1 MKQWYSSGSTYP
13 WILNCSRLTSGFL
26 EWCGLRMFHAWRC
39 WPWDCGQGTDN
50 SLALDL
56 GECCRCSGHSC
67 LRIEIL
73 KLNTWHRVV
82 RVIQW
87 YSLTTLSSWCV
98 LIFETGTYITLC
110 LWFYLQGR
118 HLWIK
123 TSNLSPIKKFWHE
136 MYIKT
141 IQSQSWFRKAT
152 STFANFSYNVIMFP
166 NSNILHFQ

>member
-87 YSLTTLSSWCV
+87 YSLTTLSSWYV
-98 LIFETGTYITLC
+98 LIFVRNTYHTIYNDNVFDFTYKEDICESRQAILVILRKFGMKC
-110 LWFYLQGR
+110 
-118 HLWIK
+118 
-123 TSNLSPIKKFWHE
+123 TSKP
-136 MYIKT
+136 
-141 IQSQSWFRKAT
+141 
-152 STFANFSYNVIMFP
+152 
-166 NSNILHFQ
+166 SNHKVDSEKPPQLHFC